1 MSFSC
6 PLPLAQSCRA
16 YWRALAYLL
25 IAALLPTITAP
36 AFGGVVSRLV
46 SESESPCEGGEESEE
61 PAAERRANELR
72 RFRLRSGQRQIQTT
86 GQRIVRALHVP
97 PPVARC
103 IDGHRL
109 PNGLLAPLT
118 C

>member
-1 MSFSC
+1 MSFFCSLSHPDSC
-6 PLPLAQSCRA
+6 LTFR
-16 YWRALAYLL
+16 RALAYLL
-25 IAALLPTITAP
+25 VVALLPTITAP

-46 SESESPCEGGEESEE
+46 NESESPFESGEESEE

-72 RFRLRSGQRQIQTT
+72 RFRLRSGQRQIQTA
-86 GQRIVRALHVP
+86 GQRVVRALHVP
-97 PPVARC
+97 PPVTRR

>member
-1 MSFSC
+1 MSFFCSLPHPDSC
-6 PLPLAQSCRA
+6 LIFR
-16 YWRALAYLL
+16 RALAYLL

>member
-1 MSFSC
+1 M
-6 PLPLAQSCRA
+6 
-16 YWRALAYLL
+16 
-25 IAALLPTITAP
+25 TAP

-46 SESESPCEGGEESEE
+46 NESESPLESGEESEE
-61 PAAERRANELR
+61 PADERRANELR

-86 GQRIVRALHVP
+86 GQRVVRTLHVP
-97 PPVARC
+97 PPVVQCA
-103 IDGHRL
+103 DGHRL